1 MAMDKHCTRVLLTL
15 RRYIGVPLPGT
26 ELYVRGL
33 RPAGNSIRLR
43 LGDSQ
48 SGSLLV
54 DLPTRRAESD
64 EWIPTWWYVGALR
77 GIARW
82 ATDHQTA
89 AGVRAE
95 PEVIGADTLT
105 EAGVLPHDADVT
117 DADSLDYVIGDLAGD
132 PLWHGAAGSAAPD
145 LYRMVGFDAHS
156 PGFVRVYLVRDGRT
170 IGLDLAT
177 RDTKTAEPRT
187 VGWWASTKLIALLN
201 PDDEQTLAAHR
212 RDDADDPYCE
222 AVYDLTEWA

>member
-1 MAMDKHCTRVLLTL
+1 M
-15 RRYIGVPLPGT
+15 PGT

-64 EWIPTWWYVGALR
+64 EWIATWWYVGALR
-77 GIARW
+77 DITRW
-82 ATDHQTA
+82 ATDPQTT
-89 AGVRAE
+89 AGAYAE
-95 PEVIGADTLT
+95 PEVIDAATPA
-105 EAGVLPHDADVT
+105 EAGVLPHDAEVT
-117 DADSLDYVIGDLAGD
+117 GADSLDYVLGDLADD

-156 PGFVRVYLVRDGRT
+156 PGIVRVYLVGDGRT
-170 IGLDLAT
+170 IGVDLAT
-177 RDTKTAEPRT
+177 RDTKTAEPRS

-201 PDDEQTLAAHR
+201 PDDEQTLAAHH
-212 RDDADDPYCE
+212 RDDTDDPCCE
-222 AVYDLTEWA
+222 AVYDLAEWA